1 MMFLLLLVSSA
12 LCFII
17 PPRGPIYNP
26 HGPCIPEYNCYPER
40 YQACTMLYCTYPH
53 NCNNCWYT
61 FPQIFPI
68 EQVDNGRFMNWMEQQ
83 PLLI

>member
-1 MMFLLLLVSSA
+1 MMFLLLLVCSA

-17 PPRGPIYNP
+17 PSRGPIYNP
-26 HGPCIPEYNCYPER
+26 NRHR
-40 YQACTMLYCTYPH
+40 HQACTMLYCTYPH
-53 NCNNCWYT
+53 NYNNCWYT

-68 EQVDNGRFMNWMEQQ
+68 EQVDDGRFMNWMEQQ